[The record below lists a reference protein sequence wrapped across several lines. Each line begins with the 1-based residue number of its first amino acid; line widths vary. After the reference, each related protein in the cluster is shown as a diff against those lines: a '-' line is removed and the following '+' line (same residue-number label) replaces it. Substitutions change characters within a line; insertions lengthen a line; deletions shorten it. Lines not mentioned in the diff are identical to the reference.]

1 MLLSRQKAPAGAAPL
16 LLMSWCDAGEDPLHD
31 SNTIGSGDQNVSL
44 LVQDALSSTAAPA
57 ALLWFSNFKMP
68 VSTFQIVLFLP
79 QSGTQN
85 PGPTLLSYI

>member
-1 MLLSRQKAPAGAAPL
+1 MLLSRQKDPAGAAPL
-16 LLMSWCDAGEDPLHD
+16 LFMSWCDAGEDPLHD

-44 LVQDALSSTAAPA
+44 LVQDVLSSTAAPA
-57 ALLWFSNFKMP
+57 ALLCFSNFKMP

-85 PGPTLLSYI
+85 PGPTLFSYV